1 MDFKVDNCIFF
12 QLAKASQ
19 AGSRYWTSCVS
30 KFNLTAVQAMVINF
44 LGQEDEVTAGELGK
58 RTSLDSATLTGI
70 LERLEAAGLLNRK
83 RHPKDR
89 RAILICLTSQ
99 GREIADNVYGKA
111 VEANQAF
118 LSNLSAEE
126 KVALHSLLCKVRE
139 NAMSS

>member
-1 MDFKVDNCIFF
+1 MDFKVDDCVFF

-30 KFNLTAVQAMVINF
+30 ALNLTGVQAMVLNF
-44 LGQEDEVTAGELGK
+44 LGQEDVVTSGELGK

-70 LERLEAAGLLNRK
+70 LDRLEAAGFLDRT
-83 RHPKDR
+83 RHPTDR
-89 RAILICLTSQ
+89 RAIQICLTEQ
-99 GREIADNVYGKA
+99 GREVAANLYGKA
-111 VEANQAF
+111 IEANKAF

-139 NAMSS
+139 NAMAR